1 MKDSMIKK
9 ALEAKAAAEEAA
21 KPQPKPEWAAHA
33 EKALKPGKP
42 QRATVASFA
51 ESIRKGGYP
60 KTLTFAG
67 ACVCVA
73 DEKDMAAFWKT
84 VFANLTKDEYAKLG
98 ESELTEWQVASALR
112 RAYSRAKVAQDL
124 VENGI
129 DAGALEIE
137 VDGSPYVI
145 AGGLAISLCGAVA
158 CDVSDIPTPFGP
170 DEWIKVAARIREAV
184 KTWAYNPGGNIYDGP
199 EPDCDDDETDDRLYE
214 GEDIM
219 GL

>member
-9 ALEAKAAAEEAA
+9 ALEAKAAAEAA
-21 KPQPKPEWAAHA
+21 KHPEAPEWAADV

-42 QRATVASFA
+42 QRAAVASFA

-112 RAYSRAKVAQDL
+112 RVYGRAKVAQDL

-137 VDGSPYVI
+137 VDGVPYVI
-145 AGGLAISLCGAVA
+145 AGGLAIDLGGAVI
-158 CDVSDIPTPFGP
+158 CDVSDVQTPFGP
-170 DEWIKVAARIREAV
+170 DEWAEVAGRIRDSLAD
-184 KTWAYNPGGNIYDGP
+184 GG
-199 EPDCDDDETDDRLYE
+199 DDEYYDDE
-214 GEDIM
+214 EDY
-219 GL
+219 

>member
-98 ESELTEWQVASALR
+98 ESELTEFQVASALM
-112 RAYSRAKVAQDL
+112 RAYGRAKVAEDL

-129 DAGALEIE
+129 DAGVIEIE
-137 VDGSPYVI
+137 VDGVPYVI
-145 AGGLAISLCGAVA
+145 AGGLAIDLGGAVV
-158 CDVSDIPTPFGP
+158 CDVSDVQAPFGP
-170 DEWIKVAARIREAV
+170 DEWAEVAGRIRESLSD
-184 KTWAYNPGGNIYDGP
+184 GGDGGY
-199 EPDCDDDETDDRLYE
+199 DDDETDDCLYE

>member
-98 ESELTEWQVASALR
+98 ESELTEFQVASALR
-112 RAYSRAKVAQDL
+112 RVYGRVKVAQDL

-137 VDGSPYVI
+137 VDGVPYVI
-145 AGGLAISLCGAVA
+145 AGGLAIDLSGAVV
-158 CDVSDIPTPFGP
+158 CDVSDVQAPFGP
-170 DEWIKVAARIREAV
+170 DEWAEVAGRIRDSLA
-184 KTWAYNPGGNIYDGP
+184 DG
-199 EPDCDDDETDDRLYE
+199 EDDGYYDDE
-214 GEDIM
+214 EDY
-219 GL
+219 

>member
-98 ESELTEWQVASALR
+98 ESELTECQVASALR
-112 RAYSRAKVAQDL
+112 RVYGRVKVAQDL

-137 VDGSPYVI
+137 VDGVPYVI
-145 AGGLAISLCGAVA
+145 AGGLAIDLSGAVV
-158 CDVSDIPTPFGP
+158 CDVSDVQAPFGP
-170 DEWIKVAARIREAV
+170 DEWAEVAGRIRDSLA
-184 KTWAYNPGGNIYDGP
+184 DG
-199 EPDCDDDETDDRLYE
+199 EDDEYYDDE
-214 GEDIM
+214 EDY
-219 GL
+219 